1 MPTIRQMSKNPFSER
16 IFPWKTKA
24 SPVMDTAY
32 FTLAGFLVLATL
44 IPLTPFQ
51 HWTVRGFDF
60 GKIQLTILE
69 SLTLLF
75 GFLYVSR
82 SAEFWAA
89 QAALLACQTFNLC
102 ILLRYT
108 PLYPVK
114 PRERTGR
121 RSQEISLMSANV
133 LQFNTEY
140 QRFIQQVQQHAP
152 DLVLT
157 VESNEDW
164 ETALRVLES
173 DYPHSCKVP
182 LENTYGMHLYS
193 KFPLDCQVH
202 YFVADDLPSIEAEV
216 TTDDGYRFTLFGVH
230 PPPPSPTEEAT
241 SKERDGELLSVAK
254 KVKKDGRT
262 SVIVG
267 DFNNV
272 SWARS
277 SVLFR
282 KVSETIDP
290 RVGRGLKA
298 TFHARYWFLRFPI
311 DQLFHTPDV
320 FIEELETLP
329 YFGSDHFALFCRFTI
344 DHHDE
349 SQEELVEQLE
359 NGEMKEVNKMIQ
371 DGIEEESDR
380 EEIATE

>member
-1 MPTIRQMSKNPFSER
+1 
-16 IFPWKTKA
+16 
-24 SPVMDTAY
+24 MDTVY
-32 FTLAGFLVLATL
+32 FTFTGFLVLATL
-44 IPLTPFQ
+44 VPLTPYQ

-69 SLTLLF
+69 GLTLLY
-75 GFLYVSR
+75 GFLYVER
-82 SAEFWAA
+82 SPEFWAA
-89 QAALLACQTFNLC
+89 QVALLVCQTFNLS
-102 ILLRYT
+102 IILRYT
-108 PLYPVK
+108 SFYPVK
-114 PRERTGR
+114 PRERSGR
-121 RSQEISLMSANV
+121 HSQEVTLMSANV

-157 VESNEDW
+157 MESNEDW
-164 ETALRVLES
+164 ETALHVLES
-173 DYPHSCKVP
+173 EYPHTCKVP

-193 KFPLDCQVH
+193 KLKMSCQVH

-216 TTDDGYRFTLFGVH
+216 VTDDGYRFTLFCVH

-254 KVKKDGRT
+254 KVKKDGKT
-262 SVIVG
+262 SIIVG

-272 SWARS
+272 AWARS

-282 KVSETIDP
+282 KTSETIDP

-298 TFHARYWFLRFPI
+298 TFHARYRLLRFPI

-329 YFGSDHFALFCRFTI
+329 DFGSDHFALFCRFII
-344 DHHDE
+344 DRHDD
-349 SQEELVEQLE
+349 SQEELVEKLE
-359 NGEMKEVNKMIQ
+359 HGEMKEVNEMIQ
-371 DGIEEESDR
+371 EGIEEESDR